1 MSNEESVDYFLGEVD
16 VIWATTPWS
25 VCSKPCETG
34 IQFRKVFCALRSL
47 QILSNAVSDSKCSHL
62 SIKPNSTQ
70 FCATRSVAMR
80 NVCWNQAQSERHVLT
95 MNRTREE
102 TFKNINIRKAA
113 CEEYGCC
120 FVPLTD
126 EKECYVKELTEIEQV
141 RYADWVPLAWG
152 RCEKTVQMRRAD
164 PEISRSDI
172 KQRNLWNMQSRMIAC
187 AWPNGTLRF
196 EIQRCIAEVMPPS
209 TRLCDQHESSGMSCN
224 VDCHYGRCEQSTCIC
239 LDGWAKDPDG
249 KCTLKAALIMENS
262 VATPSWETGAWST
275 CEKTPP
281 GSGIDSTGVRGRIV
295 TCKPSSTVCYTAS
308 CDTASKPAEFEAC
321 NYTAIHEDNFAHLF
335 LPSGW
340 TNF

>member
-1 MSNEESVDYFLGEVD
+1 MLPFEYKAELYAICNAISCNAQCLLKSGAERTS
-16 VIWATTPWS
+16 
-25 VCSKPCETG
+25 
-34 IQFRKVFCALRSL
+34 CAHYE
-47 QILSNAVSDSKCSHL
+47 SDS
-62 SIKPNSTQ
+62 
-70 FCATRSVAMR
+70 RR
-80 NVCWNQAQSERHVLT
+80 NIQ
-95 MNRTREE
+95 
-102 TFKNINIRKAA
+102 NINIRKAA

-126 EKECYVKELTEIEQV
+126 EKECYAKELTEIEQV

-187 AWPNGTLRF
+187 AWPNGTRA

-249 KCTLKAALIMENS
+249 KCTLKAASIMENS
-262 VATPSWETGAWST
+262 VRHLHGKQAHGARV
-275 CEKTPP
+275 KRHRQDL
-281 GSGIDSTGVRGRIV
+281 GLIV
-295 TCKPSSTVCYTAS
+295 LVFVDA
-308 CDTASKPAEFEAC
+308 
-321 NYTAIHEDNFAHLF
+321 
-335 LPSGW
+335 
-340 TNF
+340 